1 MFYAIASKIPFIE
14 SDKSKRKILKIFIIG
29 SVLYVLLHYYL
40 YSSPI
45 NGMLST
51 VKQYL
56 YYLMFADFGIAYFLS
71 SQSVQEENEE
81 DSDDGQLNEYTPEQI
96 RAIQMEQMR
105 RAQSYQME
113 MQRQQMAMMQQNND
127 GNNDEAVNSNKSPF
141 VKKKEKDSVPVA
153 DKKSSEKEKSQEGVK
168 KENEKKVV
176 KKSEEGTDT
185 CIPVYMGKN

>member
-40 YSSPI
+40 YSSPM

-56 YYLMFADFGIAYFLS
+56 YYLMFVDFGIAYFLS
-71 SQSVQEENEE
+71 SQTVQEENEE
-81 DSDDGQLNEYTPEQI
+81 DSEDGQLNEYTPEQI
-96 RAIQMEQMR
+96 HAIQMEQMR
-105 RAQSYQME
+105 RAQAYQME
-113 MQRQQMAMMQQNND
+113 MQRQQMAMMQQNGD
-127 GNNDEAVNSNKSPF
+127 GNNDEAINSNKSPF
-141 VKKKEKDSVPVA
+141 VKKKDKDNAPIA
-153 DKKSSEKEKSQEGVK
+153 DKKQSSEKEKSPEGGK
-168 KENEKKVV
+168 KEEEKKT
-176 KKSEEGTDT
+176 KKSEEGSDT